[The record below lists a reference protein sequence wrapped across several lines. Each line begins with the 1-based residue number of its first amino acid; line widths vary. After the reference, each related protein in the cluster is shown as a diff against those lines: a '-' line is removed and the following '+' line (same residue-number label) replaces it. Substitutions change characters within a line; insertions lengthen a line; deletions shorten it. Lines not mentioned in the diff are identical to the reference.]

1 MSFLHKVL
9 QIDVRE
15 TYVPQSLNE
24 KCTAAIATGAA
35 SQFIFNILIFLI
47 FISKSLSVVIL
58 VSLGQGSYN
67 IRTTVS
73 H

>member
-9 QIDVRE
+9 QIDVRK

-35 SQFIFNILIFLI
+35 SQFIFDIFIFLVLT
-47 FISKSLSVVIL
+47 S
-58 VSLGQGSYN
+58 
-67 IRTTVS
+67 
-73 H
+73 